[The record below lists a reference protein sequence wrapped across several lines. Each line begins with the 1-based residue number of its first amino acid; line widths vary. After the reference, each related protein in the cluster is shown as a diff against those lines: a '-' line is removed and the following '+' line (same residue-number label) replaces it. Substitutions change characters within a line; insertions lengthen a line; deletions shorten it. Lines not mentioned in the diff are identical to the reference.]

1 MDEARLFIP
10 TDDFDFNPTGSKN
23 PVKQE
28 IAISGFPRCACGNR
42 AQTVNIETLGHMLKT
57 QKSFLGLLDGFFLK
71 IPVTKNIL
79 TKAHRQANVLD
90 CVHPPDFIHFANYH
104 THGI

>member
-1 MDEARLFIP
+1 MSRASSSPLMISISIPLVRKTRSNRRSLFVA
-10 TDDFDFNPTGSKN
+10 S
-23 PVKQE
+23 
-28 IAISGFPRCACGNR
+28 RACGNR

-57 QKSFLGLLDGFFLK
+57 QKSFLVLLDGFFLK
-71 IPVTKNIL
+71 IPVAKNIL

-90 CVHPPDFIHFANYH
+90 CVHPPGFIHFADYH